1 MVKSGWNPLAR
12 STQCSIRDALN
23 ELWIDSICIIIGLQ
37 NVPKK
42 WFPELCALGP
52 LVLFFLVILIDVEL
66 ALRGPCLD

>member
-37 NVPKK
+37 NVPMK
-42 WFPELCALGP
+42 W
-52 LVLFFLVILIDVEL
+52 VLERWL
-66 ALRGPCLD
+66 LDR